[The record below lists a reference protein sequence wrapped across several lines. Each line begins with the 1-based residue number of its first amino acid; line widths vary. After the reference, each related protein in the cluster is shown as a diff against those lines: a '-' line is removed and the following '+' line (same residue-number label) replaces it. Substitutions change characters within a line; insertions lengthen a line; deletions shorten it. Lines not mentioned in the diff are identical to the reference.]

1 MTFELANYNPFR
13 FAARVNGEGTD
24 TSGAEEETVT
34 PLSWTYRP
42 QQQVDIELDVTSFAG
57 SDGKSVDPF
66 GEPFE
71 IYIDAPMLEID
82 ESRLAECNLTDGKL
96 KADPSVP
103 GRFIYTVD
111 AQRSTERTFGTGSAL
126 KKDGTLLDNGGSV
139 DQAGERKRL
148 PFLTGEVVSA
158 GDITVSSD
166 EEMVVFFRKT
176 FRVTNESIRGYHS
189 V

>member
-1 MTFELANYNPFR
+1 
-13 FAARVNGEGTD
+13 
-24 TSGAEEETVT
+24 
-34 PLSWTYRP
+34 
-42 QQQVDIELDVTSFAG
+42 
-57 SDGKSVDPF
+57 
-66 GEPFE
+66 
-71 IYIDAPMLEID
+71 MLEID

-158 GDITVSSD
+158 GDITVSLRRGD
-166 EEMVVFFRKT
+166 GRILPEDLPCHE
-176 FRVTNESIRGYHS
+176 RVHPGYHS

>member
-66 GEPFE
+66 GEPFG
-71 IYIDAPMLEID
+71 YISTLRC
-82 ESRLAECNLTDGKL
+82 SR
-96 KADPSVP
+96 
-103 GRFIYTVD
+103 
-111 AQRSTERTFGTGSAL
+111 
-126 KKDGTLLDNGGSV
+126 
-139 DQAGERKRL
+139 
-148 PFLTGEVVSA
+148 
-158 GDITVSSD
+158 
-166 EEMVVFFRKT
+166 
-176 FRVTNESIRGYHS
+176 
-189 V
+189 